1 VRAGMLKVVALP
13 ALSPADSRNMGCSR
27 FAKSPSAQDGQI
39 LTVNAQSASRENRM
53 QASNDGVSKRFDV
66 IPRLDLHE
74 VAEAMRSLSERAA
87 DPGSLSPL
95 DDLVHISV
103 ERVPSASWASVS
115 ILRAGRFTTE
125 AATDKAAA
133 RADLLQYQIGSGP
146 CVDAVLD
153 DTLYVTGNVQADP
166 RWAAWGRRAADE
178 VGVRSVLALRLHLH
192 VDHGVIAGLNIYS
205 VTPNAY
211 DDHAVG
217 MGLVLATHASSV
229 VGELLAKDHAEN
241 LMKAF
246 ESNREIGV
254 AMGVLMQ
261 THQFTRQQ
269 AFDVLR
275 VASQDSNRKLA
286 DIAVEVADTGALVI
300 RRRPPVEV
308 DETAGNEIP
317 STGVASPLD

>member
-1 VRAGMLKVVALP
+1 
-13 ALSPADSRNMGCSR
+13 
-27 FAKSPSAQDGQI
+27 
-39 LTVNAQSASRENRM
+39 M
-53 QASNDGVSKRFDV
+53 QTSNDGVPRRFDV

-74 VAEAMRSLSERAA
+74 VAEAMRSLSERASA
-87 DPGSLSPL
+87 PGSRSPL
-95 DDLVHISV
+95 DDLVQISV
-103 ERVPSASWASVS
+103 ERVANASWASVS
-115 ILRAGRFTTE
+115 MLRGGHFTTE
-125 AATDKAAA
+125 AATDKAATH
-133 RADLLQYQIGSGP
+133 ADLLQYQIGSGP

-153 DTLYVTGNVQADP
+153 DSLYVTGNVEADA
-166 RWAAWGRRAADE
+166 RWSAWGQRAADE

-205 VTPNAY
+205 LTPNAY

-229 VGELLAKDHAEN
+229 VGELLTKDRADN
-241 LMKAF
+241 LMKAL

-308 DETAGNEIP
+308 DETAGHDLP
-317 STGVASPLD
+317 STRLAAPAD